1 MLSRSGFQRQK
12 SERLAV
18 GFKPFGACKAV
29 ERKISV
35 CRAPDNQVVY
45 SQFIFYGLEFG
56 LDPCVLRRTK
66 QECIEPQTVVGE
78 DINTRALRITVLIL
92 SRRVPSLLRSYR
104 IQSYEP

>member
-18 GFKPFGACKAV
+18 GFKTFGACKAV

-35 CRAPDNQVVY
+35 C
-45 SQFIFYGLEFG
+45 QFIFYGLEFG

-78 DINTRALRITVLIL
+78 DIHTRALRITVLIL

>member
-1 MLSRSGFQRQK
+1 MCYLGAVFSVKNQNVWLLASR
-12 SERLAV
+12 RLELVKLWNAR
-18 GFKPFGACKAV
+18 FRFA
-29 ERKISV
+29 S
-35 CRAPDNQVVY
+35 
-45 SQFIFYGLEFG
+45 IFYGLEFG

-78 DINTRALRITVLIL
+78 DIHTRALRITVLIL